1 MDICQKHDLLQKFSN
16 FYKHNFITMRNRVYI
31 KHTLNRISRD
41 AIAAIGVIVERE
53 KGLEGAQSGAIVE
66 GNVCGFQR

>member
-1 MDICQKHDLLQKFSN
+1 
-16 FYKHNFITMRNRVYI
+16 MRNRVYI